1 MGQVRDADVQG
12 VKAFRNSRRNAGF
25 AVVAGA
31 LGVSWIALAA
41 AVAVLPLIG
50 ETDEPSM
57 VLLSPLF
64 AAGGYLALR
73 WAHGAWSAQVTVTPD
88 EVVIRGPWRTQSYP
102 LRSVVGFTNGLQT
115 LGSMHP
121 TPGVLLERLDGSP
134 VPIWTLA
141 SEGFVWSENRNVER
155 WRTTVDALNAALADQ
170 RH

>member
-1 MGQVRDADVQG
+1 MRDADVQG
-12 VKAFRNSRRNAGF
+12 VKVFRRSRRNVGF
-25 AVVAGA
+25 AVFMGA
-31 LGVSWIALAA
+31 LGVGWIALAA

-50 ETDEPSM
+50 ATDEPSM

-64 AAGGYLALR
+64 AAGGYVALR

-88 EVVIRGPWRTQSYP
+88 GVVIRGPWRTQSYP
-102 LRSVVGFTNGLQT
+102 LHSVVGFTAGLQT
-115 LGSMHP
+115 LGAINP
-121 TPGVLLERLDGSP
+121 IPQVFLERLDGSP

-141 SEGFVWSENRNVER
+141 SEFVWSDVER